1 MDIIFKDD
9 MVKESK
15 TWKNPML
22 LFFVLA
28 VLFPLTLIWNNIK
41 ITEFIL
47 EEVFFLI
54 VAEKGAVIPQYKTV
68 GAAGADICAFV
79 NEKIVLK
86 TLFKNVEVQFK
97 DIKTYNCKRY
107 RKSEFYQFLVF
118 CKEKKILIN
127 TRYKDDLEKLLD
139 KVLDKYKDIKIVR
152 WELSSKE

>member
-22 LFFVLA
+22 LFFALA

-47 EEVFFLI
+47 GEVFFLI
-54 VAEKGAVIPQYKTV
+54 VGSYFLYGYLYAYKYKVVVT
-68 GAAGADICAFV
+68 
-79 NEKIVLK
+79 NEKIILK
-86 TLFKNVEVQFK
+86 TLFKSVEVQFK

-107 RKSEFYQFLVF
+107 RKSELYQFLVF

-127 TRYKDDLEKLLD
+127 TRYRDDLEKLL
-139 KVLDKYKDIKIVR
+139 KK
-152 WELSSKE
+152 

>member
-22 LFFVLA
+22 LFFVFA

-41 ITEFIL
+41 ITKFIL
-47 EEVFFLI
+47 GEVFFLI
-54 VAEKGAVIPQYKTV
+54 VGSYFLYGYLYAYKYKVVVT
-68 GAAGADICAFV
+68 

-86 TLFKNVEVQFK
+86 TLLKNVEVQFK

-127 TRYKDDLEKLLD
+127 TRYRDDLEKLL
-139 KVLDKYKDIKIVR
+139 KK
-152 WELSSKE
+152 

>member
-47 EEVFFLI
+47 GEVFFLI
-54 VAEKGAVIPQYKTV
+54 VGSYFLYGYLYAYKYKVVVT
-68 GAAGADICAFV
+68 

-86 TLFKNVEVQFK
+86 TLFENVEVQFK

-127 TRYKDDLEKLLD
+127 TRYKDDLEKLL
-139 KVLDKYKDIKIVR
+139 KK
-152 WELSSKE
+152 

>member
-47 EEVFFLI
+47 GEVFFLI
-54 VAEKGAVIPQYKTV
+54 VGSYFLYGYLYAYKYKVVVT
-68 GAAGADICAFV
+68 

-127 TRYKDDLEKLLD
+127 TRCKDDLEKLL
-139 KVLDKYKDIKIVR
+139 KK
-152 WELSSKE
+152 

>member
-47 EEVFFLI
+47 GEVFFS
-54 VAEKGAVIPQYKTV
+54 
-68 GAAGADICAFV
+68 
-79 NEKIVLK
+79 N
-86 TLFKNVEVQFK
+86 
-97 DIKTYNCKRY
+97 
-107 RKSEFYQFLVF
+107 S
-118 CKEKKILIN
+118 
-127 TRYKDDLEKLLD
+127 
-139 KVLDKYKDIKIVR
+139 
-152 WELSSKE
+152 W

>member
-47 EEVFFLI
+47 GEVFFLI
-54 VAEKGAVIPQYKTV
+54 VGSYFLYGYLYAYKYKVVVT
-68 GAAGADICAFV
+68 

-127 TRYKDDLEKLLD
+127 TRYKDDLEKLL
-139 KVLDKYKDIKIVR
+139 KK
-152 WELSSKE
+152 

>member
-47 EEVFFLI
+47 GEVFFLI
-54 VAEKGAVIPQYKTV
+54 VGSYFLYGYLYAYKYKVVVT
-68 GAAGADICAFV
+68 

-86 TLFKNVEVQFK
+86 TLFKSVEVQFK

-127 TRYKDDLEKLLD
+127 TRYKDEFE
-139 KVLDKYKDIKIVR
+139 KVLKDYKIEQIIK
-152 WELSSKE
+152 

>member
-47 EEVFFLI
+47 GEVFFLI
-54 VAEKGAVIPQYKTV
+54 VGSYFIYGYLYAYKYKVVVT
-68 GAAGADICAFV
+68 

-127 TRYKDDLEKLLD
+127 TRYKDDLEKLL
-139 KVLDKYKDIKIVR
+139 KK
-152 WELSSKE
+152 

>member
-15 TWKNPML
+15 IWKNPML

-41 ITEFIL
+41 ISKFIL
-47 EEVFFLI
+47 GEVFFLI
-54 VAEKGAVIPQYKTV
+54 VGSYFLYGYLYAYKYKVVVT
-68 GAAGADICAFV
+68 

-86 TLFKNVEVQFK
+86 TLFKNVEVKFK

-107 RKSEFYQFLVF
+107 RKSEFYQFCCF
-118 CKEKKILIN
+118 FNGNQILIN
-127 TRYKDDLEKLLD
+127 TRYKDELEKLLQ
-139 KVLDKYKDIKIVR
+139 K
-152 WELSSKE
+152 

>member
-28 VLFPLTLIWNNIK
+28 VLFQLTLIWNNIK

-47 EEVFFLI
+47 GEVFFLI
-54 VAEKGAVIPQYKTV
+54 VGSYFLYGYLYAYKYKVVVT
-68 GAAGADICAFV
+68 

-127 TRYKDDLEKLLD
+127 TRYKDDLEKLL
-139 KVLDKYKDIKIVR
+139 KK
-152 WELSSKE
+152 

>member
-15 TWKNPML
+15 TWENPML

-47 EEVFFLI
+47 GEVFFLI
-54 VAEKGAVIPQYKTV
+54 VGSYFLYGYLYAYKYKVVVT
-68 GAAGADICAFV
+68 

-127 TRYKDDLEKLLD
+127 TRYKDDLEKLL
-139 KVLDKYKDIKIVR
+139 KK
-152 WELSSKE
+152 